1 MLSISDL
8 SIALN
13 GMKNHTQQQTFHIGF
28 LHKTELESWHFY
40 YRLKLIVFFS
50 VKKQI
55 TISNTVIKTQGK
67 FYLCFTNSNNNF
79 FLLYQHCHQ
88 YHQLVLLLTQSS
100 YSCNY

>member
-1 MLSISDL
+1 
-8 SIALN
+8 
-13 GMKNHTQQQTFHIGF
+13 MKNHTQQQTFHIGF

-67 FYLCFTNSNNNF
+67 FYLCFTNSNYKF
-79 FLLYQHCHQ
+79 FSTVPTLPSI
-88 YHQLVLLLTQSS
+88 SS
-100 YSCNY
+100 TGPSSNTIKLFL